1 MVIDIPPQCALSRR
15 RRRDCFQAH
24 LVLETRPPFRLIL
37 CWTILRLT
45 HLNTGNYN
53 EDAGA
58 TIVQPILI
66 NVPTAWFLPSLGVPE
81 LLVVLGIAV
90 LLFGGRKIPE
100 IGKGLGEGIRQ
111 FKTSLKGEEK
121 KDEAEKKEQPQT

>member
-1 MVIDIPPQCALSRR
+1 MPPIFT
-15 RRRDCFQAH
+15 D
-24 LVLETRPPFRLIL
+24 
-37 CWTILRLT
+37 
-45 HLNTGNYN
+45 
-53 EDAGA
+53 
-58 TIVQPILI
+58 
-66 NVPTAWFLPSLGVPE
+66 VPTAWILPSLGVPE

-121 KDEAEKKEQPQT
+121 AEKNKEHQNEAS